1 MRPLARLAACGLV
14 CVLITSAATSA
25 FAAPKTVAATP
36 APPASPKVHRTGPV
50 ALDARLGGDDKR
62 TRFVVDL
69 SKKVEISAYTVAD
82 PYRVIV
88 DLPDVSFDLP
98 ANSGKAGRGLISAF
112 RYGLIGRG
120 KARIVLDAHGPVK
133 IDKAFVQAA
142 FEDQPARLVLDLVRT
157 DAASFKKSAEAVK
170 PIESVATVTLGSQ
183 KTVREVPVLVREKP
197 VIVIDP
203 GHGGNDS
210 GASGVHGEDEK
221 EIVLA
226 VGKILRDKLARS
238 GRYKVVMTRDD
249 DKFIPL
255 EQRTAIARA
264 HKAELFISLH
274 ADYIPKREG
283 DARGATVYTV
293 SERASDRE
301 AARLAEKENKADLIG
316 APGLKK
322 QSDDIVN
329 ILYDLTHR
337 ETQNF
342 SALFQRT
349 LVGQMKTGGILL
361 HQDAMRSAGFVVLKS
376 PNVPSVLVELGYV
389 SNADDVKNLTSDA
402 WRNKAA
408 DSIAAAVDTFFAEHS
423 AVAAVR

>member
-1 MRPLARLAACGLV
+1 MV
-14 CVLITSAATSA
+14 SAAASA

-98 ANSGKAGRGLISAF
+98 ANSGRAGRGLISAF

-133 IDKAFVQAA
+133 IDKAIVQAA

-157 DAASFKKSAEAVK
+157 DAASFKKTAEAVR
-170 PIESVATVTLGSQ
+170 PVETAAAVTPASQ
-183 KTVREVPVLVREKP
+183 KTVAPVIAREKP
-197 VIVIDP
+197 VVVIDP

-210 GASGVHGEDEK
+210 GATGVHGEDEK
-221 EIVLA
+221 AIVLA
-226 VGKILRDKLARS
+226 VGKILRDKLAKS
-238 GRYKVVMTRDD
+238 GRYKVVMTRSDD
-249 DKFIPL
+249 TFIPL
-255 EQRTAIARA
+255 EQRTAIARS

-389 SNADDVKNLTSDA
+389 SNAEDVKNLTSDA
-402 WRNKAA
+402 WRNKVA
-408 DSIAAAVDTFFAEHS
+408 DSIAASVDTFFAEHS